1 MKYLLLFLSLLLFSC
16 GNNNSEVNKIQKP
29 EEKKIILCLG
39 DSLTAGYGVQENE
52 NYPYKLQKILD
63 DNGYNYLVINAGV
76 SGDTSQNILSR
87 ASLYLDKKPNIVI
100 LVAGGN
106 DGLRGLSTTDLKNN
120 ILGIVNIFKGSKVVI
135 AGMDIPL
142 NLGLQYKSDFK
153 KVYSDISNE
162 NKNIYFLKFFLDG
175 VAGKQELNIQDMI
188 HPNSFGYDIIVKNL
202 FDFLKENKVIE

>member
-16 GNNNSEVNKIQKP
+16 WNNNSEVNKIQKP
-29 EEKKIILCLG
+29 EEKKIILCLW
-39 DSLTAGYGVQENE
+39 DSLTAWYWVQENE

-63 DNGYNYLVINAGV
+63 DNWYNYLVINAWV
-76 SGDTSQNILSR
+76 SWDTSQNILSR

-100 LVAGGN
+100 LVAWWN
-106 DGLRGLSTTDLKNN
+106 DWLRWLSTTDLKNN

-135 AGMDIPL
+135 AWMDIPL
-142 NLGLQYKSDFK
+142 NLWLQYKSDFK

-162 NKNIYFLKFFLDG
+162 NKNIYFLKFFLDW
-175 VAGKQELNIQDMI
+175 VAWKQELNIQDMI
-188 HPNSFGYDIIVKNL
+188 HPNSFWYDIIVKNL